1 MRVMIIDGEGQW
13 EYNEEEDDWDW
24 VGDIP
29 QSRSKSGWK
38 WSQRAENI
46 KSKLEAAGVAYDT
59 YTLDEAGN
67 LWSFNETTPFFD
79 CASPDILTMMGGGPW
94 AKAQGEQPKQC
105 VLIYYSYSNLGE
117 PTSSLFICI
126 DFEYGFVNSKWSG
139 VRNVPKKSYRYMQHC
154 MVQIGKMFLNDAVWA
169 T

>member
-1 MRVMIIDGEGQW
+1 MNPQDLDLTQMRVMIIDGEGQW
-13 EYNEEEDDWDW
+13 VYNEEEDDWDW

-94 AKAQGEQPKQC
+94 AKAQGEQPK
-105 VLIYYSYSNLGE
+105 
-117 PTSSLFICI
+117 
-126 DFEYGFVNSKWSG
+126 
-139 VRNVPKKSYRYMQHC
+139 
-154 MVQIGKMFLNDAVWA
+154 AVC
-169 T
+169 

>member
-13 EYNEEEDDWDW
+13 VYNEEEDDWDW

-94 AKAQGEQPKQC
+94 AKAQGEQPK
-105 VLIYYSYSNLGE
+105 
-117 PTSSLFICI
+117 
-126 DFEYGFVNSKWSG
+126 
-139 VRNVPKKSYRYMQHC
+139 
-154 MVQIGKMFLNDAVWA
+154 AVC
-169 T
+169 